1 MQGLNNKRQ
10 EKVTCAQRKKEK
22 MKFTLIKS
30 FPKKPVGQNKCNGK
44 NPEGKKKKKKSLQFY
59 IILTNYNYSYI

>member
-1 MQGLNNKRQ
+1 
-10 EKVTCAQRKKEK
+10 

-44 NPEGKKKKKKSLQFY
+44 NPEGKKRKRKKV
-59 IILTNYNYSYI
+59 YSFI